1 MTDEH
6 DAKRVVLTGA
16 AGVFGTW
23 IAEAFAREGAHLL
36 LTDARREP
44 LRRLAERLTG
54 AGARVETRV
63 ADLTDPAD
71 LDAFAAAAAELWGSP
86 DVLVNNAGIYP
97 RGWLLDMT
105 RADFEHILAV
115 NLLAPF
121 QLTQAVA
128 RQMIEHGVRGSIVN
142 MSSGAAVSTQP
153 GGGPYSTS
161 KAALSMFTR
170 ASALELAPY
179 GIRVN
184 AIAPGFAPG
193 SEVSV
198 LDDDHIGSMTRSI
211 PLGRTSGP
219 HDAPGAV
226 LFLCSENASFIT
238 GTTLTVDG
246 GRTAGSFDAVKHGA
260 GRVGS

>member
-1 MTDEH
+1 MTNEQ
-6 DAKRVVLTGA
+6 DATRVVVTGA

-23 IAEAFAREGAHLL
+23 IAEAFAGEDAHLL
-36 LTDARREP
+36 LTDVRAEP
-44 LRRLAERLTG
+44 LQRLADRLTG
-54 AGARVETRV
+54 GGARVDTRV

-71 LDAFAAAAAELWGSP
+71 LAAFAATSAELWGSP

-105 RADFEHILAV
+105 RADFEHIMAV
-115 NLLAPF
+115 NVLAPF
-121 QLTQAVA
+121 QLTQALA
-128 RQMIEHGVRGSIVN
+128 RQMIEHDVRGSVVN

-161 KAALSMFTR
+161 KAALAMFTR
-170 ASALELAPY
+170 ACALELAPY

-184 AIAPGFAPG
+184 AVAPGFAPG

-198 LDDDHIGSMTRSI
+198 LDDDHVGSMTRSI

-219 HDAPGAV
+219 NDAPGAV
-226 LFLCSENASFIT
+226 LFLCSDNATFIT
-238 GTTLTVDG
+238 GTTVSVDG
-246 GRTAGSFDAVKHGA
+246 GRTAGSFDAAKHGA
-260 GRVGS
+260 GR

>member
-1 MTDEH
+1 MTDEQ
-6 DAKRVVLTGA
+6 DARRVVLTGA

-23 IAEAFAREGAHLL
+23 MAEAFAREGAHLL
-36 LTDARREP
+36 LTDVRADP
-44 LRRLAERLTG
+44 LRRLADRLSD
-54 AGARVETRV
+54 AGARVEARV

-71 LDAFAAAAAELWGSP
+71 LDALAAASAELWGSP

-105 RADFEHILAV
+105 RDHFERILAV

-121 QLTQAVA
+121 QLTQALA
-128 RQMIEHGVRGSIVN
+128 RQMIEHGVRGSVVN

-161 KAALSMFTR
+161 KAALAMFTR
-170 ASALELAPY
+170 SCALELAPY

-184 AIAPGFAPG
+184 AVAPGFAPG
-193 SEVSV
+193 SEVSL
-198 LDDDHIGSMTRSI
+198 LDDDHVGSMTRSI

-219 HDAPGAV
+219 DDAPEAV
-226 LFLCSENASFIT
+226 LFLCSPQASFIT

-246 GRTAGSFDAVKHGA
+246 GRTAGSFNAARHGA
-260 GRVGS
+260 GRVVP